1 MCCDRA
7 PRVVCGSECLVYW
20 DKEES
25 YQHGCLLGVK
35 CIIIKKKVKY
45 ILCGV
50 GSAGH

>member
-25 YQHGCLLGVK
+25 YRHGCLLGVK
-35 CIIIKKKVKY
+35 CIINKNVKY
-45 ILCGV
+45 ILCRV
-50 GSAGH
+50 GSSGH